1 MPDQTHSQANQVK
14 LILLALIKSQPGLA
28 PVQVQSL
35 AQETMFFDYFTVA
48 EAWAALLDQKLIS
61 VSEPKYQKHKDLK
74 GQPLLASYLT
84 EAGELVY
91 RQLKGKLSPAL
102 LEQIHALGQKAED
115 QAELKSSFTAQG
127 DGSYLVSC
135 QAWDRNS
142 KLLEVQVQV
151 ANQDRARAFSE
162 AWPAQA
168 GPIYSYILN
177 ALSQEEES

>member
-1 MPDQTHSQANQVK
+1 MPDQPQTQANQVK
-14 LILLALIKSQPGLA
+14 LILLALIKNQPGLA
-28 PVQVQSL
+28 PVQVQAL

-61 VSEPKYQKHKDLK
+61 VTEPKYQKQKDLK

-91 RQLKGKLSPAL
+91 RQLQDKLSPAI
-102 LEQIHALGQKAED
+102 LEQIHNLGQKAED
-115 QAELKSSFTAQG
+115 QAELIASFTAQG

-162 AWPAQA
+162 AWPKRA
-168 GPIYSYILN
+168 GQIYTHILTE
-177 ALSQEEES
+177 LSQEDLA